1 MATTRK
7 APLRVVRAPAQI
19 YQLRIELQYLKPAIW
34 RRVLVPGSIK
44 LSKFHVVILWSM
56 GWQGGHM
63 HEFVIGQTNYGEP
76 DPEFPQVPPVV
87 REDRVI
93 LQQALGGLKTIRYIY
108 DFGDDWEHKIKLE
121 KTLPFDPEM
130 KHPRCIAGQYACP
143 PLEAAEPF
151 NPLRPLFVP
160 LRRRLRSAHLAR
172 PRFAPGRFSV
182 GSRSSIQRRVVTGYV
197 SSSSTLKRLGSNKN
211 VHVSAPFAAGLSNSS
226 DICCPIRLAVKCSNI
241 WSHPCL
247 RSD

>member
-76 DPEFPQVPPVV
+76 DPDFPQVPPVV
-87 REDRVI
+87 REDRVT
-93 LQQALGGLKTIRYIY
+93 LQQALGSLKTIRYIY

-143 PLEAAEPF
+143 PEDVGGVDGYIDFLDAIRNPAHEEHASMLEWIGGGF
-151 NPLRPLFVP
+151 DPLTFDLVETNE
-160 LRRRLRSAHLAR
+160 RLSEIKL
-172 PRFAPGRFSV
+172 
-182 GSRSSIQRRVVTGYV
+182 
-197 SSSSTLKRLGSNKN
+197 
-211 VHVSAPFAAGLSNSS
+211 
-226 DICCPIRLAVKCSNI
+226 
-241 WSHPCL
+241 
-247 RSD
+247 

>member
-76 DPEFPQVPPVV
+76 DPDFPQVPPVV
-87 REDRVI
+87 REDRVT
-93 LQQALGGLKTIRYIY
+93 LQQALGSLKTIRYIY

-143 PLEAAEPF
+143 PEDVGGVDGYIDFLDAIRNPAHEEHASMLEWIGGGF
-151 NPLRPLFVP
+151 DPLTFDLDETNE
-160 LRRRLRSAHLAR
+160 RLSEIKL
-172 PRFAPGRFSV
+172 
-182 GSRSSIQRRVVTGYV
+182 
-197 SSSSTLKRLGSNKN
+197 
-211 VHVSAPFAAGLSNSS
+211 
-226 DICCPIRLAVKCSNI
+226 
-241 WSHPCL
+241 
-247 RSD
+247 

>member
-1 MATTRK
+1 MVTTRK

-87 REDRVI
+87 REDRVT

-130 KHPRCIAGQYACP
+130 KHPQCIAGQYACP
-143 PLEAAEPF
+143 PEDVGGVDGYLDFLDAIRNPAHEEHASMLEWIGGGF
-151 NPLRPLFVP
+151 DPLTFDLDETNE
-160 LRRRLRSAHLAR
+160 RLSEIKL
-172 PRFAPGRFSV
+172 
-182 GSRSSIQRRVVTGYV
+182 
-197 SSSSTLKRLGSNKN
+197 
-211 VHVSAPFAAGLSNSS
+211 
-226 DICCPIRLAVKCSNI
+226 
-241 WSHPCL
+241 
-247 RSD
+247 

>member
-7 APLRVVRAPAQI
+7 APLPVVRAPAQI

-76 DPEFPQVPPVV
+76 DPEFPQAPPVV
-87 REDRVI
+87 REDRVT

-130 KHPRCIAGQYACP
+130 KHPQCIAGQYACP
-143 PLEAAEPF
+143 PEDVGGVDGYIDFLDAIRNPAHEEHASMLAWIGGGFDPLTF
-151 NPLRPLFVP
+151 NLDETNE
-160 LRRRLRSAHLAR
+160 RLSEIKL
-172 PRFAPGRFSV
+172 
-182 GSRSSIQRRVVTGYV
+182 
-197 SSSSTLKRLGSNKN
+197 
-211 VHVSAPFAAGLSNSS
+211 
-226 DICCPIRLAVKCSNI
+226 
-241 WSHPCL
+241 
-247 RSD
+247 

>member
-1 MATTRK
+1 MVTTRK

-19 YQLRIELQYLKPAIW
+19 YQLRIELQYVKPAIW

-87 REDRVI
+87 REDRVT

-130 KHPRCIAGQYACP
+130 KHPQCIAGQYACP
-143 PLEAAEPF
+143 PEDVGGVDGYLDFLDAIRNPAHEEHASMLEWIGGGF
-151 NPLRPLFVP
+151 DPLTFDLDETNE
-160 LRRRLRSAHLAR
+160 RLSEIKL
-172 PRFAPGRFSV
+172 
-182 GSRSSIQRRVVTGYV
+182 
-197 SSSSTLKRLGSNKN
+197 
-211 VHVSAPFAAGLSNSS
+211 
-226 DICCPIRLAVKCSNI
+226 
-241 WSHPCL
+241 
-247 RSD
+247 

>member
-7 APLRVVRAPAQI
+7 APLPVVRAPAQI

-76 DPEFPQVPPVV
+76 DPEFPQAPPVV
-87 REDRVI
+87 REDRVT

-130 KHPRCIAGQYACP
+130 KHPQCIAGQYACP
-143 PLEAAEPF
+143 PEDVGGVDGYLDFLDAIRNPAHEEHASMLEWIGGGF
-151 NPLRPLFVP
+151 DPLTFDLDETNE
-160 LRRRLRSAHLAR
+160 RLSEIKL
-172 PRFAPGRFSV
+172 
-182 GSRSSIQRRVVTGYV
+182 
-197 SSSSTLKRLGSNKN
+197 
-211 VHVSAPFAAGLSNSS
+211 
-226 DICCPIRLAVKCSNI
+226 
-241 WSHPCL
+241 
-247 RSD
+247 

>member
-76 DPEFPQVPPVV
+76 DPDFPQVPPVV
-87 REDRVI
+87 REDRVT
-93 LQQALGGLKTIRYIY
+93 LQQALGSLKTIRYIY

-143 PLEAAEPF
+143 PEDVGGVDGYIDFLDAIRNPAHEEHASMLEWIGGGF
-151 NPLRPLFVP
+151 DPLRFDLDETNE
-160 LRRRLRSAHLAR
+160 RLSEIKL
-172 PRFAPGRFSV
+172 
-182 GSRSSIQRRVVTGYV
+182 
-197 SSSSTLKRLGSNKN
+197 
-211 VHVSAPFAAGLSNSS
+211 
-226 DICCPIRLAVKCSNI
+226 
-241 WSHPCL
+241 
-247 RSD
+247 

>member
-1 MATTRK
+1 MVTTRK

-87 REDRVI
+87 REDRVT

-130 KHPRCIAGQYACP
+130 KHPQCIAGQYACP
-143 PLEAAEPF
+143 PEDVGGVDGYIDFLDAIRNPAHEEHASMLAWIGGGFDPLTF
-151 NPLRPLFVP
+151 NLDETNE
-160 LRRRLRSAHLAR
+160 RLSEIKL
-172 PRFAPGRFSV
+172 
-182 GSRSSIQRRVVTGYV
+182 
-197 SSSSTLKRLGSNKN
+197 
-211 VHVSAPFAAGLSNSS
+211 
-226 DICCPIRLAVKCSNI
+226 
-241 WSHPCL
+241 
-247 RSD
+247 

>member
-1 MATTRK
+1 MVTTRK

-87 REDRVI
+87 REDRVT

-130 KHPRCIAGQYACP
+130 KHPQCIAGQYACP
-143 PLEAAEPF
+143 PEDVGGVDGYIDFLDAIRNPAHEEHASMLEWVGGGF
-151 NPLRPLFVP
+151 DPLTFDLDETNE
-160 LRRRLRSAHLAR
+160 RLSEIKL
-172 PRFAPGRFSV
+172 
-182 GSRSSIQRRVVTGYV
+182 
-197 SSSSTLKRLGSNKN
+197 
-211 VHVSAPFAAGLSNSS
+211 
-226 DICCPIRLAVKCSNI
+226 
-241 WSHPCL
+241 
-247 RSD
+247 